1 MKARITAKSPLNL
14 TTLTKI
20 YTFDV
25 VDEQD
30 ETILTDE
37 TIECKPSELSEVV
50 KNKLEDYQ
58 KEYENDLD
66 IEVGLEI
73 N

>member
-14 TTLTKI
+14 TSLTKI

-25 VDEQD
+25 VSEQD
-30 ETILTDE
+30 ETVLTDE
-37 TIECKPSELSEVV
+37 TIECKPSELSEAI
-50 KNKLEDYQ
+50 KNKLDDYQ

-73 N
+73 S